1 MEEHHLGSQEQEFYA
16 QALVLVVAVEKML
29 RMKGG
34 LVLSAE
40 PHVIRKKIVQFG
52 KRMRI
57 DGLEKFGERTV
68 FSSVNFYIDKERM
81 EDKQAIGSLIIYLP
95 ISYIDRLLRMMEY
108 PHIEEEDD
116 EAVLDGCG
124 TVTNLIAGYFVKELK
139 GLGYIHLEMSHFESY
154 INTSLNGIEFSAE
167 QEWKYEITFEIS
179 GAKKMVAELTLG
191 HIPRY

>member
-1 MEEHHLGSQEQEFYA
+1 MEEHRLGPQQKEFYA

-40 PHVIRKKIVQFG
+40 PHVVRRKIVQFG

-68 FSSVNFYIDKERM
+68 FSSINFYLDKERM
-81 EDKQAIGSLIIYLP
+81 DENQAVGTLIVYLP
-95 ISYIDRLLRMMEY
+95 VSYIDRLLRMMEY
-108 PHIEEEDD
+108 PHIDEEDD
-116 EAVLDGCG
+116 ESVLDGCG
-124 TVTNLIAGYFVKELK
+124 TVTNLIGGYFVKELK

-154 INTSLNGIEFSAE
+154 INTSVNGVEFSAE

-191 HIPRY
+191 HVPRY